1 MIGVNLLTGRMERL
15 SITNSKDF
23 FPKYVYKNSTKNMYI
38 DFLDYLPTYL
48 LLLEMICVLASYY

>member
-15 SITNSKDF
+15 SITKSKDF

-38 DFLDYLPTYL
+38 DFLD
-48 LLLEMICVLASYY
+48 

>member
-48 LLLEMICVLASYY
+48 LTST